1 MAVCHMCRCVS
12 IMPGMTIPPDASISR
27 VPSGTCRFGPISAMR
42 SPVTSTS
49 VSGSTRWVASTVST
63 VPPLSTTEP
72 DPCVI
77 ADLPGAAR
85 TAVRLAVS
93 RYCGAA
99 PDAVSRITG
108 DRIREGDAMPREGA
122 GPDFIEAL
130 ARGLEV
136 IAAFRPGRPALTLA
150 EVATA
155 TGLARPT
162 ARRILLTLAEL
173 GYVRADEGTFA
184 LTPRVLE
191 LGVAYVRSQG
201 LWDVARPHMERLV
214 SRTSESCSIAQ
225 LDGSDIVYVA
235 RVAVPK
241 IVGLSVQIGTRFPA
255 LPTSLGKV
263 LLAALDPAQVDRV
276 LAEPSRSGLVPRW
289 QPDRAERDAVLRE
302 VRARGWALTDEQ
314 LARGIRSV
322 AAPLRDGSGRVIA
335 SVNVNTH
342 AAETPVEQL
351 VEHHLPLLLH
361 AAGEIS
367 ADFARL
373 QTV

>member
-1 MAVCHMCRCVS
+1 
-12 IMPGMTIPPDASISR
+12 
-27 VPSGTCRFGPISAMR
+27 
-42 SPVTSTS
+42 
-49 VSGSTRWVASTVST
+49 
-63 VPPLSTTEP
+63 
-72 DPCVI
+72 
-77 ADLPGAAR
+77 
-85 TAVRLAVS
+85 
-93 RYCGAA
+93 
-99 PDAVSRITG
+99 
-108 DRIREGDAMPREGA
+108 MPREGT

-136 IAAFRPGRPALTLA
+136 ITAFRPGQPSMTLA

-155 TGLARPT
+155 AGLARPT

-173 GYVRADEGTFA
+173 GYVRTDGRDYT
-184 LTPRVLE
+184 LTPRVLD
-191 LGVAYVRSQG
+191 LGVAYVRSTG
-201 LWDVARPHMERLV
+201 LWDVARPHLQRLV
-214 SRTSESCSIAQ
+214 ARTHESCSIAQ

-263 LLAALDPAQVDRV
+263 QLAALSPDELEAV
-276 LAEPSRSGLVPRW
+276 LAQPSRSGLTPRW
-289 QPDRAERDAVLRE
+289 QPGRAERDAELRE

-314 LARGIRSV
+314 LALGIRSV

-335 SVNVNTH
+335 GVNVNCH
-342 AAETPVEQL
+342 AAETSVEYL
-351 VEHHLPLLLH
+351 LEHHLPLLLQ

-373 QTV
+373 DAVPHVTVPAVS